1 MPRRGQ
7 LKRSHISRAIG
18 KRGEDPAAYLLALKY
33 IDALRSVA
41 VNDNTVVKF
50 LPRDLTSV
58 MTAEG
63 FGVNTIFPPK
73 SG

>member
-1 MPRRGQ
+1 MRLFFTQ
-7 LKRSHISRAIG
+7 ISRAVG

-41 VNDNTVVKF
+41 VQANTTVKF
-50 LPRDLTSV
+50 LPKGVTNV
-58 MTAEG
+58 MTAES

-73 SG
+73 ARSV